1 MALAGRAGILIDTN
15 LLVLFVVGRV
25 NRARIETFKRTRQYT
40 LADYNLLVWALA
52 QFTVVY
58 TVPHILAEVSNLT
71 DLAGFEGF
79 HARRILRQEINVMR
93 EVYVPSAQATSGKA
107 YERLGLVDAVIGEA
121 ARAHHCGVLTDDFA
135 LYQLLSRESVSVVS
149 FSQLRARAGIL

>member
-79 HARRILRQEINVMR
+79 HARRILRQE
-93 EVYVPSAQATSGKA
+93 
-107 YERLGLVDAVIGEA
+107 RLGLVDAVIGEA